1 MAFRLGDRNIVLL
14 RDLQDFRRES
24 MHELRP
30 ELDGTIESGVV
41 LSENSSADAV
51 AGLKNRDAKA
61 GTGQFEGRGNSRD
74 TRADDENVG
83 IGHRSLDARGLT
95 GESSLAVR
103 SWRLSLAGCDRSSF
117 PYNQNPQALRCVPSC
132 AHTCPSRAA
141 T

>member
-41 LSENSSADAV
+41 LSENASADAV

-83 IGHRSLDARGLT
+83 ISHRSLDARAST

-117 PYNQNPQALRCVPSC
+117 LYNQNLRHS
-132 AHTCPSRAA
+132 HTCPSLAA
-141 T
+141 TECEVR